1 MNPTNLHE
9 IAQTQMQHQARERLA
24 AQQGEADFRWLMSD
38 ARGRR
43 IVWALLAEA
52 GVFRNPFTLAREQ
65 TDYNCGALAQGQ
77 ALLQKVMG
85 LTPDAFPVM
94 LKEHADHA

>member
-24 AQQGEADFRWLMSD
+24 AQQVEADFRWLMAD

-43 IVWALLAEA
+43 IVWDLLAEA
-52 GVFRNPFTLAREQ
+52 GVFRNPFATTREQ
-65 TDYNCGALAQGQ
+65 TDFNCGRMAQGQ
-77 ALLQKVMG
+77 ALLSKVMG
-85 LTPDAFPVM
+85 LTPEAFHVM
-94 LKEHADHA
+94 QKEHTENA